1 MGKAEIKKL
10 VVVKN
15 CMCAAAVYSFSATEI
30 LVLITLQAAPQKIS
44 ESAILLSGLTKD
56 KGVKYKIIGA
66 RDNLYFV
73 RFWLFCSNQ
82 IVHERPFDADDAYV
96 ALKLGVST

>member
-1 MGKAEIKKL
+1 ML
-10 VVVKN
+10 
-15 CMCAAAVYSFSATEI
+15 
-30 LVLITLQAAPQKIS
+30 LL
-44 ESAILLSGLTKD
+44 LLSGLTKD

-73 RFWLFCSNQ
+73 RFWLFCYNQ